1 MNSKTFLAI
10 LATNIILTGLLFI
23 ALPRGDWGVF
33 GAREE
38 TRTLEQPS
46 QLQNIEVFTEEN
58 SFAELEK
65 LIKGA
70 KKRIWIEMYEL
81 TDNIYKGNIQKPSII
96 NLLQSTKKDLQ
107 ISIIV
112 DLQQE
117 RGSTA
122 ISKSPKNLTVLK
134 NFEKEFEKNKKKEIR
149 WFKNNRHFHRK
160 VCIIDDDKL
169 WIGSSNFTY
178 SGINPACDKPNL
190 EMNVRIIDKN
200 IVEKVAKKIQQ
211 DWNNQSFLQ
220 KNFN

>member
-10 LATNIILTGLLFI
+10 LATNTILAGLLFI

-38 TRTLEQPS
+38 TGTLEQPS

-58 SFAELEK
+58 SFVELEK
-65 LIKGA
+65 LVKGA

-81 TDNIYKGNIQKPSII
+81 TDGIHDGKIQKSSII
-96 NLLQSTKKDLQ
+96 SLLKNTKKDLQ

-112 DLQQE
+112 DLEQE
-117 RGSTA
+117 KTQMSESLENYAT
-122 ISKSPKNLTVLK
+122 LK
-134 NFEKEFEKNKKKEIR
+134 NFEKEFEKNKKKEIK
-149 WFKNNRHFHRK
+149 WFKSNRTFHRK
-160 VCIIDDDKL
+160 VCIIDNDKL

-178 SGINPACDKPNL
+178 SGINPACEEPNL
-190 EMNVRIIDKN
+190 EMNVRIIDKD

-211 DWNNQSFLQ
+211 DWNNQSLLQ
-220 KNFN
+220 NDF

>member
-10 LATNIILTGLLFI
+10 LATNTILTGLLFI

-38 TRTLEQPS
+38 TGTLEQPS
-46 QLQNIEVFTEEN
+46 QLQNIEMFTEEN

-70 KKRIWIEMYEL
+70 KKRIWIEIYML
-81 TDNIYKGNIQKPSII
+81 TDGINDGKIQKPSII

-112 DLQQE
+112 DLQNENTQ
-117 RGSTA
+117 
-122 ISKSPKNLTVLK
+122 ISKSSKNRAALK

-149 WFKNNRHFHRK
+149 WFKSNRTFHRK

-178 SGINPACDKPNL
+178 SGINPACKKPNL

-200 IVEKVAKKIQQ
+200 IVEKVARKIQQ

>member
-1 MNSKTFLAI
+1 MKQKTLLAI

-38 TRTLEQPS
+38 TGTLEQSS

-58 SFAELEK
+58 SFVELEK

-81 TDNIYKGNIQKPSII
+81 TDGIHDGKIQKSSII
-96 NLLQSTKKDLQ
+96 SLLKNTKKDLQ

-112 DLQQE
+112 DLKQE
-117 RGSTA
+117 KTQMSESLENYAT
-122 ISKSPKNLTVLK
+122 LK
-134 NFEKEFEKNKKKEIR
+134 NFEKEFEKNKKKEIK
-149 WFKNNRHFHRK
+149 WFKSNRTFHRK

-178 SGINPACDKPNL
+178 SGINPACKKPNL

-200 IVEKVAKKIQQ
+200 IVEKVAQKIQQ
-211 DWNNQSFLQ
+211 DWNNQSLLQ
-220 KNFN
+220 KNFD

>member
-10 LATNIILTGLLFI
+10 LATNTILTGLLFI

-38 TRTLEQPS
+38 TGTLEQPS
-46 QLQNIEVFTEEN
+46 QLQNIEMFTEEN

-70 KKRIWIEMYEL
+70 KKRIWIEIYML
-81 TDNIYKGNIQKPSII
+81 TDGINDGKIQKPSII

-112 DLQQE
+112 DLQNENAQ
-117 RGSTA
+117 
-122 ISKSPKNLTVLK
+122 ISKSSKNRAALK

-149 WFKNNRHFHRK
+149 WFKSNRTFHRK

-178 SGINPACDKPNL
+178 SGINPACKKPNL

-200 IVEKVAKKIQQ
+200 IVEKVARKIQQ

>member
-10 LATNIILTGLLFI
+10 LATNTILAGLLFI
-23 ALPRGDWGVF
+23 TLPRGDWGVF

-38 TRTLEQPS
+38 TGTLEQPS

-65 LIKGA
+65 LVKGA
-70 KKRIWIEMYEL
+70 KKRIWIEMYAL
-81 TDNIYKGNIQKPSII
+81 TDGIHDGKIQKSSII
-96 NLLQSTKKDLQ
+96 SLLKNTKKDLQ

-112 DLQQE
+112 DLEQE
-117 RGSTA
+117 KTQM
-122 ISKSPKNLTVLK
+122 SKSTKNRTVLK

-149 WFKNNRHFHRK
+149 WFKSNRVFHRK

-211 DWNNQSFLQ
+211 DWNNQSLLQ
-220 KNFN
+220 KEF

>member
-1 MNSKTFLAI
+1 MNSKTFLVI
-10 LATNIILTGLLFI
+10 LATNTILTGLLFI

-38 TRTLEQPS
+38 TGTLEQPS
-46 QLQNIEVFTEEN
+46 QLQNIEMFTEEN

-70 KKRIWIEMYEL
+70 KKRIWIEIYML
-81 TDNIYKGNIQKPSII
+81 TDGINDGKIQKPSII

-112 DLQQE
+112 DLQNENTQ
-117 RGSTA
+117 
-122 ISKSPKNLTVLK
+122 ISKSSKNRAALK

-149 WFKNNRHFHRK
+149 WFKSNRTFHRK

-178 SGINPACDKPNL
+178 SGINSACKKPNL

-200 IVEKVAKKIQQ
+200 IVEKVARKIQQ

>member
-70 KKRIWIEMYEL
+70 KKRIWIEIYML
-81 TDNIYKGNIQKPSII
+81 TDGINDGKIQKPSII

-112 DLQQE
+112 DLQNENAQ
-117 RGSTA
+117 
-122 ISKSPKNLTVLK
+122 ISKSSKNRAALK

-149 WFKNNRHFHRK
+149 WFKSNRTFHRK

-178 SGINPACDKPNL
+178 SGINPACKKPNL
-190 EMNVRIIDKN
+190 EMNVKIIDKN

-211 DWNNQSFLQ
+211 DWNNQSLLQ
-220 KNFN
+220 KNFK

>member
-10 LATNIILTGLLFI
+10 LATNTILTGLLFI

-38 TRTLEQPS
+38 TGTLEQPS
-46 QLQNIEVFTEEN
+46 QLQNIEMFTEEN

-70 KKRIWIEMYEL
+70 KKRIWIEIYML
-81 TDNIYKGNIQKPSII
+81 TDGINDGKIQKPSII

-112 DLQQE
+112 DLQNENTQ
-117 RGSTA
+117 
-122 ISKSPKNLTVLK
+122 ISKSSKNRAALK

-149 WFKNNRHFHRK
+149 WFKSNRTFHRK

-178 SGINPACDKPNL
+178 SGINPACKKPNL
-190 EMNVRIIDKN
+190 EMNVKIIDKN

-211 DWNNQSFLQ
+211 DWNNQSLLQ
-220 KNFN
+220 KNFK

>member
-1 MNSKTFLAI
+1 MIGYTFFAI
-10 LATNIILTGLLFI
+10 LITNTILTGLLFI
-23 ALPRGDWGVF
+23 VLPRGDWGVF

-38 TRTLEQPS
+38 TGALEQPS

-70 KKRIWIEMYEL
+70 KKRIWIEIYML
-81 TDNIYKGNIQKPSII
+81 TDGINDGKIQKPSII
-96 NLLQSTKKDLQ
+96 NLLQSTKKALQ

-112 DLQQE
+112 DLQNENTQ
-117 RGSTA
+117 
-122 ISKSPKNLTVLK
+122 ISKSSKNRAALK

-149 WFKNNRHFHRK
+149 WFKSNRTFHRK

-178 SGINPACDKPNL
+178 SGINSACKKPNL

-211 DWNNQSFLQ
+211 DWNNQSLLQ
-220 KNFN
+220 KEF

>member
-10 LATNIILTGLLFI
+10 LATNTILTGLLFI

-38 TRTLEQPS
+38 TGALEQPS

-70 KKRIWIEMYEL
+70 KKRIWIEIYML
-81 TDNIYKGNIQKPSII
+81 TDGINDGKIQKPSII

-112 DLQQE
+112 DLQNENAQ
-117 RGSTA
+117 
-122 ISKSPKNLTVLK
+122 ISKSSKNRAALK

-149 WFKNNRHFHRK
+149 WFKSNRTFHRK

-178 SGINPACDKPNL
+178 SGINPACKKPNL

-200 IVEKVAKKIQQ
+200 IVEKVARKIQQ
-211 DWNNQSFLQ
+211 DWNNQSLLQ
-220 KNFN
+220 KEF

>member
-10 LATNIILTGLLFI
+10 LATNTILAGLLFI
-23 ALPRGDWGVF
+23 TLPRGDWGVF

-38 TRTLEQPS
+38 TGALEQPS

-65 LIKGA
+65 LVKGA
-70 KKRIWIEMYEL
+70 KKRIWIEMYAL
-81 TDNIYKGNIQKPSII
+81 TDGIHDGKIQKSSII
-96 NLLQSTKKDLQ
+96 SLLKNTKKDLQ

-112 DLQQE
+112 DLEQE
-117 RGSTA
+117 KTQM
-122 ISKSPKNLTVLK
+122 SKSTKNRTVLK

-149 WFKNNRHFHRK
+149 WFKSNRVFHRK

-211 DWNNQSFLQ
+211 DWNNQSLLQ
-220 KNFN
+220 KEF

>member
-10 LATNIILTGLLFI
+10 LATNTILAGLLFI
-23 ALPRGDWGVF
+23 TLPRGDWGVF

-38 TRTLEQPS
+38 TGTLEQPS

-65 LIKGA
+65 LVKGA
-70 KKRIWIEMYEL
+70 KKRIWIEMYAL
-81 TDNIYKGNIQKPSII
+81 TDGIHDGKIQKSSII
-96 NLLQSTKKDLQ
+96 SLLKNTKKDLQ

-112 DLQQE
+112 DLEQE
-117 RGSTA
+117 KTQM
-122 ISKSPKNLTVLK
+122 SKSTKNRTVLK

-149 WFKNNRHFHRK
+149 WFKSNRVFHRK

-200 IVEKVAKKIQQ
+200 IVEKVARKIQQ
-211 DWNNQSFLQ
+211 DWNNQSLLQ
-220 KNFN
+220 KEF

>member
-10 LATNIILTGLLFI
+10 LATNTILTGLLFI

-38 TRTLEQPS
+38 TGTLEQPS
-46 QLQNIEVFTEEN
+46 QLQNIEMFTEEN

-70 KKRIWIEMYEL
+70 KKRIWIEIYML
-81 TDNIYKGNIQKPSII
+81 TDGINDGKIQKPSII

-112 DLQQE
+112 DLQNENTQ
-117 RGSTA
+117 
-122 ISKSPKNLTVLK
+122 ISKSSKNRAALK

-149 WFKNNRHFHRK
+149 WFKSNRTFHRK

-178 SGINPACDKPNL
+178 SGINSACKKPNL

>member
-1 MNSKTFLAI
+1 MNSKTFLVI
-10 LATNIILTGLLFI
+10 LATNTILTGLLFI

-70 KKRIWIEMYEL
+70 KKRIWIEIYML
-81 TDNIYKGNIQKPSII
+81 TDGINDGKIQKPSII

-112 DLQQE
+112 DLQNENTQ
-117 RGSTA
+117 
-122 ISKSPKNLTVLK
+122 ISKSSKNRAALK

-149 WFKNNRHFHRK
+149 WFKSNRTFHRK

-178 SGINPACDKPNL
+178 SGINSACKKPNL

-200 IVEKVAKKIQQ
+200 IVEKVARKIQQ

>member
-10 LATNIILTGLLFI
+10 LITNTILTGLLFI

-38 TRTLEQPS
+38 TGTLEQPS
-46 QLQNIEVFTEEN
+46 QLQNIEMFTEEN

-70 KKRIWIEMYEL
+70 KKRIWIEIYML
-81 TDNIYKGNIQKPSII
+81 TDGINDGKIQKPSII

-112 DLQQE
+112 DLQNENTQ
-117 RGSTA
+117 
-122 ISKSPKNLTVLK
+122 ISKSSKNRAALK

-149 WFKNNRHFHRK
+149 WFKSNRTFHRK

-178 SGINPACDKPNL
+178 SGINSACKKPNL

>member
-10 LATNIILTGLLFI
+10 LATNTILAGLLFI
-23 ALPRGDWGVF
+23 TLPRGDWGVF

-38 TRTLEQPS
+38 TGTLEQPS

-65 LIKGA
+65 LVKGA
-70 KKRIWIEMYEL
+70 KKRIWIEMYAL
-81 TDNIYKGNIQKPSII
+81 TDGIHDGKIQKLSII
-96 NLLQSTKKDLQ
+96 NLLQSTRKDLQ

-112 DLQQE
+112 DLEQE
-117 RGSTA
+117 KTQM
-122 ISKSPKNLTVLK
+122 SKSTKNRTVLK

-149 WFKNNRHFHRK
+149 WFKSNRVFHRK
-160 VCIIDDDKL
+160 VCIIDNDKL

-178 SGINPACDKPNL
+178 SGINPACEEPNL
-190 EMNVRIIDKN
+190 EMNVRIIDKD

-211 DWNNQSFLQ
+211 DWNNQSLLQ
-220 KNFN
+220 NDF

>member
-10 LATNIILTGLLFI
+10 LATNTILTGLLFI

-70 KKRIWIEMYEL
+70 KKRIWIEIYML
-81 TDNIYKGNIQKPSII
+81 TDGINDGKIQKPSII

-112 DLQQE
+112 DLQNENTQ
-117 RGSTA
+117 
-122 ISKSPKNLTVLK
+122 ISKSSKNRAALK

-149 WFKNNRHFHRK
+149 WFKSNRTFHRK

-200 IVEKVAKKIQQ
+200 IVEKVARKIQQ
-211 DWNNQSFLQ
+211 DWNNQSLLQ
-220 KNFN
+220 KEF

>member
-10 LATNIILTGLLFI
+10 LATNTILTGLLFI

-70 KKRIWIEMYEL
+70 KKRIWIEIYML
-81 TDNIYKGNIQKPSII
+81 TDGINDGKIQKPSII

-112 DLQQE
+112 DLQNENAQ
-117 RGSTA
+117 
-122 ISKSPKNLTVLK
+122 ISKSSKNRAALK

-149 WFKNNRHFHRK
+149 WFKSNRTFHRK

-178 SGINPACDKPNL
+178 SGINPACKKPNL
-190 EMNVRIIDKN
+190 EMNVKIIDKN
-200 IVEKVAKKIQQ
+200 IVEKVARKIQQ
-211 DWNNQSFLQ
+211 DWNNQSLLQ

>member
-38 TRTLEQPS
+38 TGALEQPS

-96 NLLQSTKKDLQ
+96 NLLQSTRKDLQ

-112 DLQQE
+112 DLEQE
-117 RGSTA
+117 KTQM
-122 ISKSPKNLTVLK
+122 SKSTKNRTVLK

-149 WFKNNRHFHRK
+149 WFKSNRVFHRK
-160 VCIIDDDKL
+160 VCIIDNDKL

-178 SGINPACDKPNL
+178 SGINPACEEPNL
-190 EMNVRIIDKN
+190 EMNVRIIDKD

-211 DWNNQSFLQ
+211 DWNNQSLLQ
-220 KNFN
+220 NDF

>member
-10 LATNIILTGLLFI
+10 LATNTILTGLLFI

-38 TRTLEQPS
+38 TGALEQPS

-70 KKRIWIEMYEL
+70 KKRIWIEIYML
-81 TDNIYKGNIQKPSII
+81 TDGINDGKIQKPSII

-112 DLQQE
+112 DLQNENTQ
-117 RGSTA
+117 
-122 ISKSPKNLTVLK
+122 ISKSSKNRAALK

-149 WFKNNRHFHRK
+149 WFKSNRTFHRK

-190 EMNVRIIDKN
+190 EMNVKIIDKN

-211 DWNNQSFLQ
+211 DWNNQSLLQ
-220 KNFN
+220 KEF

>member
-10 LATNIILTGLLFI
+10 LATNTILTGLLFI

-70 KKRIWIEMYEL
+70 KKRIWIEIYML
-81 TDNIYKGNIQKPSII
+81 TDGINDGKIQKPSII

-112 DLQQE
+112 DLQNENTQ
-117 RGSTA
+117 
-122 ISKSPKNLTVLK
+122 ISKSSKNRAALK

-149 WFKNNRHFHRK
+149 WFKSNRTFHRK

-178 SGINPACDKPNL
+178 SGINSACKKPNL

-200 IVEKVAKKIQQ
+200 IVEKVARKIQQ

>member
-10 LATNIILTGLLFI
+10 LATNTILAGLLFI
-23 ALPRGDWGVF
+23 TLPRGDWGVF

-38 TRTLEQPS
+38 TGTLEQPS

-65 LIKGA
+65 LVKGA
-70 KKRIWIEMYEL
+70 KKRIWIEMYAL
-81 TDNIYKGNIQKPSII
+81 TDGIHDGKIQKLSII
-96 NLLQSTKKDLQ
+96 NLLQSTRKDLQ

-112 DLQQE
+112 DLEQE
-117 RGSTA
+117 KTQM
-122 ISKSPKNLTVLK
+122 SKSTKNRTVLK

-149 WFKNNRHFHRK
+149 WFKSNRVFHRK
-160 VCIIDDDKL
+160 VCIIDNDKL

-178 SGINPACDKPNL
+178 SGINPACEETNL
-190 EMNVRIIDKN
+190 EMNVRIIDKD

-211 DWNNQSFLQ
+211 DWNNQSLLQ
-220 KNFN
+220 NDF

>member
-38 TRTLEQPS
+38 TGALEQPS

-96 NLLQSTKKDLQ
+96 NLLQSTRKDLQ

-112 DLQQE
+112 DLEQE
-117 RGSTA
+117 KTQM
-122 ISKSPKNLTVLK
+122 SKSTKNRTVLK

-149 WFKNNRHFHRK
+149 WFKSNRVFHRK
-160 VCIIDDDKL
+160 VCIIDNDKL

-178 SGINPACDKPNL
+178 SGINPACEEPNL
-190 EMNVRIIDKN
+190 EMNVRIIDKD

-211 DWNNQSFLQ
+211 DWNNQSLLQ
-220 KNFN
+220 

>member
-10 LATNIILTGLLFI
+10 LATNTILAGLLFI
-23 ALPRGDWGVF
+23 TLPRGDWGVF

-38 TRTLEQPS
+38 TGTLEQPS

-65 LIKGA
+65 LVKGA
-70 KKRIWIEMYEL
+70 KKRIWIEMYAL
-81 TDNIYKGNIQKPSII
+81 TDGIHDGKIQKLSII
-96 NLLQSTKKDLQ
+96 NLLQSTRKDLQ

-112 DLQQE
+112 DLEQE
-117 RGSTA
+117 KTQM
-122 ISKSPKNLTVLK
+122 SKSTKNRTVLK

-149 WFKNNRHFHRK
+149 WFKSNRVFHRK
-160 VCIIDDDKL
+160 VCIIDNDKL

-178 SGINPACDKPNL
+178 SGINPACEEPNL
-190 EMNVRIIDKN
+190 EMNVRIIDKD

-211 DWNNQSFLQ
+211 DWNNQSLLQ
-220 KNFN
+220 KNFD

>member
-10 LATNIILTGLLFI
+10 LATNTILTGLLFI

-38 TRTLEQPS
+38 TGTLEQPS
-46 QLQNIEVFTEEN
+46 QLQNIEMFTEEN

-70 KKRIWIEMYEL
+70 KKRIWIEIYML
-81 TDNIYKGNIQKPSII
+81 TDGINDGKIQKPSII

-112 DLQQE
+112 DLQNENTQ
-117 RGSTA
+117 
-122 ISKSPKNLTVLK
+122 ISKSSKNRAALK

-149 WFKNNRHFHRK
+149 WFKSNRTFHRK

-200 IVEKVAKKIQQ
+200 IVEKVARKIQQ

>member
-10 LATNIILTGLLFI
+10 LATNTILSGLLFI

-38 TRTLEQPS
+38 TGTLEQPS

-65 LIKGA
+65 LVKGA
-70 KKRIWIEMYEL
+70 KKRIWIEMYAL
-81 TDNIYKGNIQKPSII
+81 TDGIHDGKIQKLSII
-96 NLLQSTKKDLQ
+96 NLLQSTRKDLQ

-112 DLQQE
+112 DLKQE
-117 RGSTA
+117 RESST
-122 ISKSPKNLTVLK
+122 ISKSTKNRTVLK

-149 WFKNNRHFHRK
+149 WFKSNRVFHRK
-160 VCIIDDDKL
+160 VCIIDNDKL

-178 SGINPACDKPNL
+178 SGINPACEEPNL
-190 EMNVRIIDKN
+190 EMNVRIIDKD

-211 DWNNQSFLQ
+211 DWNNQSLLQ
-220 KNFN
+220 NDF

>member
-10 LATNIILTGLLFI
+10 LATNTILTGLLFI

-38 TRTLEQPS
+38 TGTLEQPS
-46 QLQNIEVFTEEN
+46 QLQNIEMFTEEN

-70 KKRIWIEMYEL
+70 KKRIWIEIYML
-81 TDNIYKGNIQKPSII
+81 TDGINDGKIQKPSII

-112 DLQQE
+112 DLQNENTQ
-117 RGSTA
+117 
-122 ISKSPKNLTVLK
+122 ISKSSKNRAALK

-149 WFKNNRHFHRK
+149 WFKSNRHFHRK

-211 DWNNQSFLQ
+211 DWNNQSLLQ
-220 KNFN
+220 KNFK

>member
-1 MNSKTFLAI
+1 MNSKTFLVI
-10 LATNIILTGLLFI
+10 LATNTILTGLLFI

-38 TRTLEQPS
+38 TGTLEQPS
-46 QLQNIEVFTEEN
+46 QLQNIEMFTEEN

-70 KKRIWIEMYEL
+70 KKRIWIEIYML
-81 TDNIYKGNIQKPSII
+81 TDGINDGKIQKPSII

-112 DLQQE
+112 DLQNENTQ
-117 RGSTA
+117 
-122 ISKSPKNLTVLK
+122 ISKSSKNRAALK

-149 WFKNNRHFHRK
+149 WFKSNRTFHRK

-178 SGINPACDKPNL
+178 SGINSACKKPNL

>member
-10 LATNIILTGLLFI
+10 LATNTILTGLLFI

-38 TRTLEQPS
+38 TGTLEQPS

-70 KKRIWIEMYEL
+70 KKRIWIEIYML
-81 TDNIYKGNIQKPSII
+81 TDGINDGKIQKPSII

-112 DLQQE
+112 DLQNENTQ
-117 RGSTA
+117 
-122 ISKSPKNLTVLK
+122 ISKSSKNRAALK

-149 WFKNNRHFHRK
+149 WFKSNRTFHRK

-178 SGINPACDKPNL
+178 SGINPACKKPNL

-200 IVEKVAKKIQQ
+200 IVEKVARKIQQ
-211 DWNNQSFLQ
+211 DWNNQSLLQ
-220 KNFN
+220 KEF

>member
-10 LATNIILTGLLFI
+10 LATNTILTGLLFI

-38 TRTLEQPS
+38 TGTLEQPS

-70 KKRIWIEMYEL
+70 KKRIWIEIYML
-81 TDNIYKGNIQKPSII
+81 TDGINDGKIQKPSII

-112 DLQQE
+112 DLQNENTQ
-117 RGSTA
+117 
-122 ISKSPKNLTVLK
+122 ISKSSKNRAALK

-149 WFKNNRHFHRK
+149 WFKSNRTFHRK

-178 SGINPACDKPNL
+178 SGINSACKKPNL

>member
-10 LATNIILTGLLFI
+10 LATNTILAGLLFI
-23 ALPRGDWGVF
+23 TLPRGDWGVF

-38 TRTLEQPS
+38 TGTLEQPS

-65 LIKGA
+65 LVKGA
-70 KKRIWIEMYEL
+70 KKRIWIEMYAL
-81 TDNIYKGNIQKPSII
+81 TDGIHDGKIQKSSII
-96 NLLQSTKKDLQ
+96 SLLKNTKKDLQ

-112 DLQQE
+112 DLEQE
-117 RGSTA
+117 KTQM
-122 ISKSPKNLTVLK
+122 SKSTKNRTVLK

-200 IVEKVAKKIQQ
+200 IVEKVARKIQQ
-211 DWNNQSFLQ
+211 DWNNQSLLQ
-220 KNFN
+220 KEF

>member
-10 LATNIILTGLLFI
+10 LATNTILTGLLFI

-38 TRTLEQPS
+38 TGTLEQPS
-46 QLQNIEVFTEEN
+46 QLQNIEMFTEEN

-70 KKRIWIEMYEL
+70 KKRIWIEIYML
-81 TDNIYKGNIQKPSII
+81 TDGINDGKIQKPSII

-112 DLQQE
+112 DLQNENTQ
-117 RGSTA
+117 
-122 ISKSPKNLTVLK
+122 ISKSSKNRAALK

-149 WFKNNRHFHRK
+149 WFKSNRTFHRK

-178 SGINPACDKPNL
+178 SGINSACKKPNL

-220 KNFN
+220 KEF